1 MRRGTL
7 ILLLFILIAA
17 GVVAVSQFLRSQ
29 PPLQIALAVNPLAE
43 DWARDAV
50 TRFNASE
57 PTVGVANQRV
67 QINMTV
73 VEDLDVW
80 AGTRRWT
87 AAELTAW
94 LPASSV
100 SVLYAQDNGVPL
112 RDVTASVAQT
122 PLVWGGYTSRV
133 EVLTD
138 EGATPLDWDV
148 IAQAASTN
156 GGNWQ
161 SLGGQAS
168 WQFLKLGFGQ
178 PNRTMSGLGA
188 LFTGAA
194 DFADTADLTGGATRS
209 NEFHDWMEPVIN
221 SVSNFNT
228 LGGDPAAA
236 MARGPSTVEIALFP
250 ESEWLTNLAGMV
262 ANEPVTLNY
271 PAYQFVLDFP
281 LVAWQDIQTTP
292 DQIAAVDAL
301 GAWLLGE
308 AQQASALNFGLRP
321 ASGKVEA
328 TTPLFANAQQYGIQ
342 LDPAFGQTIQPPQ
355 RSDAQGL
362 IQWFIANQ

>member
-1 MRRGTL
+1 
-7 ILLLFILIAA
+7 LLLFVVIAA
-17 GVVAVSQFLRSQ
+17 AVIGLSQFLRAQ
-29 PPLQIALAVNPLAE
+29 PPLPIALAVNPLAE

-50 TRFNASE
+50 ARFNASE

-67 QINMTV
+67 QITMSV

-87 AAELTAW
+87 AADLTAW

-100 SVLYAQDNGVPL
+100 SVLYARDNGLPL
-112 RDVTASVAQT
+112 RQVAASVAQT
-122 PLVWGGYTSRV
+122 SLVWGGYISRV
-133 EVLTD
+133 DVLTD
-138 EGATPLDWDV
+138 GSAVPLDWDA
-148 IAQAASTN
+148 IARAASTD
-156 GGNWQ
+156 GGNWR
-161 SLGGQAS
+161 SLGGEPS

-194 DFADTADLTGGATRS
+194 AFAGAADLTGGATRS

-221 SVSNFNT
+221 SVPNFNT

-236 MARGPSTVEIALFP
+236 MARGPSTVEVALFP
-250 ESEWLTNLAGMV
+250 ESEWLTNLDGMV
-262 ANEPVTLNY
+262 AYEPVTLNY
-271 PAYQFVLDFP
+271 PTYQFVLDFP

-292 DQIAAVDAL
+292 DQAAAVDKL
-301 GAWLLGE
+301 GAWLLDT
-308 AQQASALNFGLRP
+308 AQQTGALNFGLRP
-321 ASGKVEA
+321 ASGHVEA
-328 TTPLFANAQQYGIQ
+328 TTPLFANAQQYGVR
-342 LDPAFGQTIQPPQ
+342 LDPAFGQLVQSPE